1 MELNG
6 KRFIVQPAGFEDAD
20 ELQTAIMEGLKGS
33 KIDLSGL
40 SEALAEGENIL
51 EADIGKMS
59 GPIESI
65 IGMALSVCTSKR
77 VKQAL
82 FKCCDKIVL
91 VGDENVNRE
100 FFENVD
106 NRELYY
112 PIMMEVVK
120 VNLGPFFKRIGSLF
134 GGPGSLITAFLK
146 SKSK

>member
-1 MELNG
+1 MDING
-6 KRFIVQPAGFEDAD
+6 KRFIVQPAGFEDAM
-20 ELQTAIMEGLKGS
+20 ELQEAVADALKGA
-33 KIDLSGL
+33 KLDLNGV
-40 SEALAEGENIL
+40 SEALANGGDIL
-51 EADIGKMS
+51 EADVGKLS
-59 GPIESI
+59 GPLESI
-65 IGMALSVCTSKR
+65 IGMALSVITSKR

-82 FKCCDKIVL
+82 FKCCETVI
-91 VGDENVNRE
+91 VGDDKVNRD
-100 FFENVD
+100 FFEKVE

>member
-6 KRFIVQPAGFEDAD
+6 KRFIVQPAGFEDAM
-20 ELQTAIMEGLKGS
+20 ELQEAVADALKGA
-33 KIDLSGL
+33 KLDLNGVSD
-40 SEALAEGENIL
+40 ALANGGDIL
-51 EADIGKMS
+51 EADVSKLS
-59 GPIESI
+59 GPLESI
-65 IGMALSVCTSKR
+65 IGMALSVITSKR
-77 VKQAL
+77 VKQSL